1 MGLWEGRVA
10 LVTGAS
16 GGIGAVVAKRLVEHG
31 MQVVG
36 CAKNIAKIQVR
47 LLTFL
52 GPWKGVNGYTGIGH
66 IIKGIRNTFVKI

>member
-1 MGLWEGRVA
+1 MELWEGRVA

-16 GGIGAVVAKRLVEHG
+16 AGIGAVVAKRLVEHG
-31 MQVVG
+31 MKVVG

-52 GPWKGVNGYTGIGH
+52 GL
-66 IIKGIRNTFVKI
+66 